1 MSAARIRAWVN
12 ANPAVALFALG
23 LVGAVGVI
31 LAAGWHTTF
40 MRGEW
45 DLLLYRRRLVEATFL
60 EPSGGNLVLGT
71 AAIYRA
77 LLHVFGLDP
86 VPSRILLTALLA
98 VSAVLLFVTLRRRI
112 GDIAAAFGAGLTL
125 LMGAAYQAL
134 LWPLSSATSWRSSAG
149 SVRCWR
155 SSGATAAADALACG
169 LLCVGTLT
177 FSAGLAFVVTAAVIV
192 AMSPGAWRRAW
203 VAAIPAGLFAIWL
216 VIWGTGAVAGPI
228 GSEILDSPLF
238 MLDGFASSIA
248 ALLGLSTQ
256 QNASGIDGI
265 DWGRALLLVGAV
277 AAFVRLRRV
286 GKVPPRLVAALAGAA
301 AFWLVAGAYEEPGR
315 LATASRYT
323 YIGAVF
329 VLLIVAELVAGL
341 RLRRPAVIAILAM
354 GAIVVAS
361 SAAYLG
367 HAANRYERQGELE
380 RAGLTAI
387 ELTRDSV
394 TPDFALRQGF
404 VGSGWAPIQAGPYLT
419 ALDAHG
425 GSLGLSESELRRAPL
440 YVRSAT
446 DRTVAAAHGIAP
458 TPASQVTP
466 ATSCTLADASS
477 RPVTVQLPSGGARLD
492 PLGGSADIAIGR
504 FANVL
509 PVEVGVIGPA
519 HGRSRHSPRPR
530 GSPLAAARRERGSR
544 ARLPP

>member
-45 DLLLYRRRLVEATFL
+45 DLLLYRRGSFEATFL

-86 VPSRILLTALLA
+86 VPFRILLTALLA

-134 LWPLSSATSWRSSAG
+134 LWPLQLGYVVAVICG
-149 SVRCWR
+149 L
-155 SSGATAAADALACG
+155 GALLALERRDRRGDALACG

-265 DWGRALLLVGAV
+265 DWGAHCCWSAPLPPSCDCGGWERC
-277 AAFVRLRRV
+277 RR
-286 GKVPPRLVAALAGAA
+286 
-301 AFWLVAGAYEEPGR
+301 
-315 LATASRYT
+315 
-323 YIGAVF
+323 
-329 VLLIVAELVAGL
+329 
-341 RLRRPAVIAILAM
+341 
-354 GAIVVAS
+354 AS
-361 SAAYLG
+361 SLRWQAPRRSGSSPAPTRSR
-367 HAANRYERQGELE
+367 ADSPR
-380 RAGLTAI
+380 RAG
-387 ELTRDSV
+387 TRTS
-394 TPDFALRQGF
+394 
-404 VGSGWAPIQAGPYLT
+404 APF
-419 ALDAHG
+419 
-425 GSLGLSESELRRAPL
+425 SF
-440 YVRSAT
+440 
-446 DRTVAAAHGIAP
+446 
-458 TPASQVTP
+458 
-466 ATSCTLADASS
+466 C
-477 RPVTVQLPSGGARLD
+477 
-492 PLGGSADIAIGR
+492 
-504 FANVL
+504 
-509 PVEVGVIGPA
+509 
-519 HGRSRHSPRPR
+519 
-530 GSPLAAARRERGSR
+530 
-544 ARLPP
+544 